1 MDNEAITVYTIGHS
15 NVLFAD
21 LLRLLRL
28 HEIAVLVD
36 VRSAPYS
43 QYTPQFNREALQQ
56 ELQAAGIDY
65 RFAGEFLGGR
75 PTDPTCYKTGTVPDG
90 HAKFLKVVDYAVV
103 ATRDWYIRGI
113 DRLLTIARERPTVIM
128 CSEED
133 PQRCH
138 RQHLIAQTL
147 LERGATVLHI
157 RESGAAESAHAET
170 QQPHLF

>member
-1 MDNEAITVYTIGHS
+1 VATEAITVYTIGHS

-28 HEIAVLVD
+28 QEIAVLVD

-56 ELQAAGIDY
+56 ELQAAGIEY

-90 HAKFLKVVDYAVV
+90 HAKFLKIVDYAVV

-113 DRLLTIARERPTVIM
+113 DRLLTIARDQPTVIM

-157 RESGAAESAHAET
+157 RESGAVEPARPEMHQT
-170 QQPHLF
+170 RLF